1 MKLQVT
7 AQTNRFA
14 SEAVHETRPA
24 LSAGSL
30 PVTD

>member
-7 AQTNRFA
+7 ARRDSSA
-14 SEAVHETRPA
+14 SKAAQENRPA

-30 PVTD
+30 SVRD